1 MTVAAKIKI
10 ADARAE
16 LGMSQ
21 QALAFW
27 SHLSKQTI
35 VSAEKGMAIQRL
47 TAYAILKGLN
57 AGRKENGMP
66 PLTIAEID
74 FKIVGE

>member
-16 LGMSQ
+16 LRMSQ
-21 QALAFW
+21 AALAMLA
-27 SHLSKQTI
+27 SLSKQTI
-35 VSAEKGMAIQRL
+35 VSAEKGMAIQRI

-57 AGRKENGMP
+57 AGRKENGLP
-66 PLTIAEID
+66 PFTITDID